1 VFLVLYAWP
10 FLERR
15 VTGDYGVH
23 NLLDRPRDAPWRTA
37 LGLALFTWVA
47 LVFFAGSADRVSV
60 LFGLSYTAQI
70 WAYRILLLVLPL
82 VVMLV
87 ARRVCLELQQG
98 EVVERERRYAEAQ
111 ARAAGS

>member
-1 VFLVLYAWP
+1 
-10 FLERR
+10 
-15 VTGDYGVH
+15 VH

-60 LFGLSYTAQI
+60 LFGLSYSAQI
-70 WAYRILLLVLPL
+70 WAYRILLVVLPL